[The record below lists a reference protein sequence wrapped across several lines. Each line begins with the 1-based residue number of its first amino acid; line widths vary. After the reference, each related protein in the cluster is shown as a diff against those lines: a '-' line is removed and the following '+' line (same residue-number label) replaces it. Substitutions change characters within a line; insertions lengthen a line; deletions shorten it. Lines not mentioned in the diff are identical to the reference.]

1 MYQIEIINTGAE
13 IMMGFTLNTHHQWL
27 AMKLLDLGYTIARQV
42 SVPDEGK
49 AIRSA
54 VAEAMDR
61 SDLVIVTGGLGP
73 TSDDKT
79 RDEISELLNR
89 QLIYSQEVESH
100 IRSCFSIRK
109 RPMPESVLIQAW
121 APEDS
126 EIIMNHHGTAPGL
139 WIDTLV
145 NEKSTSLV
153 LLPGPPRELYPMF
166 VDQVTPMILAKL
178 PLQSGAKLHLFNVVG
193 LGESQIQERLEK
205 GSLKPW
211 IDQGLDLGY
220 CAGRGEVTVRLMA
233 TGGNADDI
241 VDSASAEVRQK
252 LGHNIFSESGESLES
267 VVIQRLRSMNA
278 TLTVAESCTGG
289 FLGHRLTNVPGASNV
304 FWGGFLV
311 YSNEAKSK
319 LVGVAPKTLEQFGA
333 VSRETA
339 IELAQGAKTAA
350 NTDYAISITGIAGPG
365 GGSPEKPVGLVYIG
379 LATPDGVS
387 VLERINTYDRE
398 TFKLITTQ
406 QALDLL
412 RSSISK

>member
-1 MYQIEIINTGAE
+1 
-13 IMMGFTLNTHHQWL
+13 MGFTLNTHHQWL
-27 AMKLLDLGYTIARQV
+27 ALKLLDLGYTIARQV

-54 VAEAMDR
+54 VAEAMSR

-79 RDEISELLNR
+79 RDEISDLLGR
-89 QLIYSQEVESH
+89 ELIYSQEVDRH
-100 IRSCFSIRK
+100 IRNCFKIRN

-121 APEDS
+121 APEES

-145 NEKSTSLV
+145 NENEKSKSLV

-166 VDQVTPMILAKL
+166 NDQVAPMILARM

-211 IDQGLDLGY
+211 IDQGLNLGY

-233 TGGNADDI
+233 TGGDAGDI

-252 LGHNIFSESGESLES
+252 LGHTIFSESGESLES

-278 TLTVAESCTGG
+278 TLAVAESCTGG
-289 FLGHRLTNVPGASNV
+289 FLGHRLTNVPGASEV

-319 LVGVAPKTLEQFGA
+319 LAGVSPKTLEQFGA

-339 IELAQGAKTAA
+339 IELAQGAKAAA

-365 GGSPEKPVGLVYIG
+365 GGSTEKPVGLVYIG

-412 RSSISK
+412 RVRISK